1 MITEKIA
8 LRTIVYGVRRRL
20 EILLKNE
27 AHGMASLD
35 IRSERGRTFNRDGS
49 VDEDLPNRVIPD
61 F

>member
-1 MITEKIA
+1 M
-8 LRTIVYGVRRRL
+8 YGVRRRL

-27 AHGMASLD
+27 AHGMVSLD
-35 IRSERGRTFNRDGS
+35 ICSERGRTFNRDGS